1 MSELNE
7 ALINAISAEIK
18 IKRPKATS
26 DEIIDYSKTVIDIFE
41 KITGEIMRLEDV
53 SKEVVDFCLKMSEK
67 STNFS
72 VTKESIINSVDAVIL
87 SINKLIDG
95 LRSLNKGFNSISM
108 PTNVIL
114 KELNKNKISNRPD
127 INEYEMKTINKAAHP
142 YLTKIMKQ
150 IGKNLYDTIIT
161 YIIKGPSLTDF
172 NIFKGVSELIK
183 ESLIDSFN
191 IHFRKDKNEY
201 AKVYKASPPDNTLD
215 ELFMSS
221 KEEDYRIA
229 KVYKASPPDNT
240 LDKLFMSSK
249 EEDYRIIDYSKTV
262 IDIFEK
268 ITDGIMRLEDVSKE
282 VVDFCLKMSEKST
295 NFSVTKESII
305 NSIDA
310 VILSIN
316 KLIDGLGSLNKGF
329 NSISMPTNVILKELN
344 KNKISNN
351 ISKFQSINIGNLF
364 DIIKGSINT
373 SKNFIKIIF
382 NNISSFVNNIINT
395 ITNPF
400 KKIGSIIMAPFS
412 YIDSLI
418 KSPFKDL
425 ISIKD
430 KIVNKYNQT
439 KDFLTGSLSSG
450 PNKRSTEEDYRIAGI
465 TSRSIS
471 ENLVLRRSAVGVAV
485 FWLYKKIVQSRTRLI
500 NGNSGDSGWLDN
512 LADTYLVGNAIKNLL
527 KGRVL
532 KLAMSAATLIYGTG
546 LIGAGSLI
554 AYLLGK
560 SRINALERRGET
572 PESILGV
579 KKATRFQKAIVY
591 GSEAIAGDVGKGS
604 FKERTFNAIKNAG
617 WGGSIGALIG
627 GGLGALTGPAGIV
640 AGAML
645 GSKLGIAIGASTG
658 FAGGKDLANGI
669 NALSNL
675 SKTIKKLFTASP
687 AYADEL
693 NNKKTFESTKKVT
706 ENLSSYSGAVIKSTD
721 NIKEFNKKISETN
734 KKVLPSFWDSL
745 KEFFFGFIGKI
756 NIFKSTKTNENSSS
770 FFESIKSFFKSKDNN
785 NTSQLDNNGL
795 IKVDPVDLFIKESIS
810 KNTGKTKPL
819 VDPDSLK
826 DSINIRDRF
835 MSVVRS
841 VISNPYA
848 LAAIEATGARETAWK
863 RSRMTS
869 DWDDLGERSGGIM
882 SWRGPRL
889 EALRAFAKKHNLSLE
904 SPETHALYF
913 LHEQRGILNDL
924 NSVKT
929 PEDAARIMANAW
941 RFAGYKGGPEL
952 YARIKLTKEYAK
964 KYTDLNSDV
973 VKSSVI
979 KPDTSNKKTNSIN
992 ITETTKKI
1000 QENNRSRVINQQE
1013 MSIKI
1018 AEQLSNLNQNINK
1031 SISISENQKQNN
1043 RSDSNNIKVAS
1054 DIHNVPK
1061 YIMEMVFGL
1070 HQGSENGRLGIV

>member
-41 KITGEIMRLEDV
+41 KITGGIMRLEDV

-72 VTKESIINSVDAVIL
+72 VTKESIINSVDAVI
-87 SINKLIDG
+87 I
-95 LRSLNKGFNSISM
+95 
-108 PTNVIL
+108 
-114 KELNKNKISNRPD
+114 
-127 INEYEMKTINKAAHP
+127 
-142 YLTKIMKQ
+142 
-150 IGKNLYDTIIT
+150 
-161 YIIKGPSLTDF
+161 
-172 NIFKGVSELIK
+172 
-183 ESLIDSFN
+183 
-191 IHFRKDKNEY
+191 
-201 AKVYKASPPDNTLD
+201 
-215 ELFMSS
+215 
-221 KEEDYRIA
+221 
-229 KVYKASPPDNT
+229 
-240 LDKLFMSSK
+240 
-249 EEDYRIIDYSKTV
+249 
-262 IDIFEK
+262 
-268 ITDGIMRLEDVSKE
+268 
-282 VVDFCLKMSEKST
+282 
-295 NFSVTKESII
+295 
-305 NSIDA
+305 
-310 VILSIN
+310 SIN

-329 NSISMPTNVILKELN
+329 NSISTPTNVILKELN

-364 DIIKGSINT
+364 DIIKRSINT

-485 FWLYKKIVQSRTRLI
+485 FWLYKKIVQSRTSLI
-500 NGNSGDSGWLDN
+500 NGISGDSGWLDN
-512 LADTYLVGNAIKNLL
+512 LADAYLVGNGIKNLL

-554 AYLLGK
+554 TYLLGK

-591 GSEAIAGDVGKGS
+591 GSEAVAGDVGKGS

-640 AGAML
+640 AGAMF

-658 FAGGKDLANGI
+658 FAGGKDLANSI
-669 NALSNL
+669 NVLSNL
-675 SKTIKKLFTASP
+675 SKTIKKLFTANP

-693 NNKKTFESTKKVT
+693 INKKTFESSKKVT

-734 KKVLPSFWDSL
+734 EKVLPSFWDSL

-756 NIFKSTKTNENSSS
+756 TIFKSTKTNENSSS
-770 FFESIKSFFKSKDNN
+770 FFESIKNFFKSKDNN
-785 NTSQLDNNGL
+785 NISQLDNNGL
-795 IKVDPVDLFIKESIS
+795 IKVDPKDNNSNVSNSKVDLFIKESIS

-819 VDPDSLK
+819 VDPDPLK

-835 MSVVRS
+835 MSVVGS

-889 EALRAFAKKHNLSLE
+889 KALRAFAKKNNLSLE

-924 NSVKT
+924 NSAKT
-929 PEDAARIMANAW
+929 PEDTARIMAKAW
-941 RFAGYKGGPEL
+941 RFAGYDGGPEL

-973 VKSSVI
+973 IKSKVI
-979 KPDTSNKKTNSIN
+979 KPNTSNKKTDSIN

-1013 MSIKI
+1013 MSNKI

>member
-249 EEDYRIIDYSKTV
+249 EEDYRI
-262 IDIFEK
+262 
-268 ITDGIMRLEDVSKE
+268 
-282 VVDFCLKMSEKST
+282 
-295 NFSVTKESII
+295 
-305 NSIDA
+305 
-310 VILSIN
+310 
-316 KLIDGLGSLNKGF
+316 
-329 NSISMPTNVILKELN
+329 
-344 KNKISNN
+344 
-351 ISKFQSINIGNLF
+351 
-364 DIIKGSINT
+364 
-373 SKNFIKIIF
+373 
-382 NNISSFVNNIINT
+382 
-395 ITNPF
+395 
-400 KKIGSIIMAPFS
+400 
-412 YIDSLI
+412 
-418 KSPFKDL
+418 
-425 ISIKD
+425 
-430 KIVNKYNQT
+430 
-439 KDFLTGSLSSG
+439 
-450 PNKRSTEEDYRIAGI
+450 AGI

-500 NGNSGDSGWLDN
+500 NGISGDSGWLDN

-770 FFESIKSFFKSKDNN
+770 FFELIKSFFKSKDNN
-785 NTSQLDNNGL
+785 NTSQLDNNGLIKVDPKDNDNISQLDNNGL